1 MKYPTP
7 DLLREMANDQTG
19 DIPGNVR
26 EEMRELF
33 LRAAEGL
40 EQRGF
45 FATPRLFVITEAKA
59 LEVELRGITNAAAK
73 DDQVPGWRT
82 FFEGK
87 VHVNADGTDL
97 VPVMAMESTQNRY
110 ASHDAAVIDAAH
122 ARPKKPLTDE
132 EYEKGLA
139 QASVKLTKRQ
149 RQEFRQTGS
158 VTLTKEQKR
167 QMQKMSP
174 VFILPSYLGVATDRD
189 GKVIGAGSA

>member
-110 ASHDAAVIDAAH
+110 ASHEAAVIDAAH
-122 ARPKKPLTDE
+122 ARPKRPLTDE

-139 QASVKLTKRQ
+139 QVSVKLTKRQ

-189 GKVIGAGSA
+189 GNVIGAPRS

>member
-1 MKYPTP
+1 
-7 DLLREMANDQTG
+7 
-19 DIPGNVR
+19 
-26 EEMRELF
+26 MRELF

-45 FATPRLFVITEAKA
+45 FATPRLFLITEAKA

-97 VPVMAMESTQNRY
+97 VPVMAMESTQNQY
-110 ASHDAAVIDAAH
+110 ASHEAAVIDAAH
-122 ARPKKPLTDE
+122 ARARKPLTDE

-139 QASVKLTKRQ
+139 QVSVKLRGACPACRQ
-149 RQEFRQTGS
+149 ARRRAPGADA
-158 VTLTKEQKR
+158 R
-167 QMQKMSP
+167 RP
-174 VFILPSYLGVATDRD
+174 ARDPPSAD
-189 GKVIGAGSA
+189 GPLRRRHARAPRPRHEG